1 MRRKNMSFEIKYDNE
16 GQPIR
21 SPIPQFS
28 ETEVQTAPEVEQVV
42 DNLSATEVP
51 EDNSVTVDN
60 VSADEKSDN
69 ASVRKSTPQESWRI
83 LREKAEKAEQRAQEL
98 ERVIAQ
104 SYRRE
109 KKEHIPEE
117 RVHEEDLS
125 INLEDDSLVEGKH
138 LSKVDKKIRKLEQK
152 LAQYEQ
158 NANLSSAELR
168 LKSQYPDFDQV
179 VSEEN
184 LANLKA
190 TYPEIAHTINTS
202 TDLYS
207 KAVSAYTMIK
217 KLNIGDD
224 SYIVEQQMAKKNS
237 VKPKSLASISPAQS
251 DSPLSKAN
259 VFANG
264 VLTDELKASMLKE
277 MN

>member
-1 MRRKNMSFEIKYDNE
+1 MSFEIKYDNE

-21 SPIPQFS
+21 SPMPQFS

-277 MN
+277 MNAYRNR

>member
-1 MRRKNMSFEIKYDNE
+1 MSFEIKYDNE

-21 SPIPQFS
+21 SPMPQFS

-259 VFANG
+259 AFANG

-277 MN
+277 MNAYRNR